1 MYFFEKKEDK
11 TKTVTVT
18 TNNITFYDKGEKV
31 VEISGRFDTLAIYEL
46 LHDFNGYIQTKYID
60 SDGKTY
66 ITNDW

>member
-1 MYFFEKKEDK
+1 MYFFKKKEDK

-18 TNNITFYDKGEKV
+18 KNNITFFDKGEKV
-31 VEISGRFDTLAIYEL
+31 VEISGCFDTLKIYEL

-66 ITNDW
+66 ISNDW

>member
-18 TNNITFYDKGEKV
+18 TNNITFFDKGEKV
-31 VEISGRFDTLAIYEL
+31 VEISGSFDTLKIYEL
-46 LHDFNGYIQTKYID
+46 LHDFNGYIQTKYVD

-66 ITNDW
+66 ICNDW

>member
-18 TNNITFYDKGEKV
+18 TNNITFFDKGEKV
-31 VEISGRFDTLAIYEL
+31 IEISGSFDTLKIYES

-66 ITNDW
+66 ISNDW